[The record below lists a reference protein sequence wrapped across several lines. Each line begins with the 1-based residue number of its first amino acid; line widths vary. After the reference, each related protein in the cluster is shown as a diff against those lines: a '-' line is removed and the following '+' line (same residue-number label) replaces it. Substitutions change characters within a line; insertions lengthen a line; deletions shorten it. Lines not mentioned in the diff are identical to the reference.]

1 MIVNLYADHLMSQS
15 PASAEEVWNATQEHP
30 RVMAA
35 AANQIGL
42 TPAEYKEFKTRLLDG
57 KAVYVQLPRRMDAMS
72 GRHDGHVYAVK
83 NAVMRE
89 SVMGWRVALAD
100 GTDVYV
106 PQICGNMS
114 MVRHTVVAYV
124 PHGRPIVYGHV
135 HRTAAVAYVPAIAT
149 QPVEMTPPAAPPAPV
164 AVSEAPAPA
173 AAPVTV
179 ASGNASPFYL
189 FIPAAIFGA
198 LAGIHHDNTPSY
210 VPPCSQ
216 GSNSQFV
223 CSK

>member
-72 GRHDGHVYAVK
+72 GRHNGHVYAVK

-114 MVRHTVVAYV
+114 MVRHAAVAYV

-149 QPVEMTPPAAPPAPV
+149 QPVEMVPPA
-164 AVSEAPAPA
+164 APAPA
-173 AAPVTV
+173 APAPVAAEATPATV
-179 ASGNASPFYL
+179 ASAKGSPL
-189 FIPAAIFGA
+189 FLLFPAAIFGA
-198 LAGIHHDNTPSY
+198 FAAFHHSDTPSY

-216 GSNSQFV
+216 GSNAEFA